1 MVELACAHGVRG
13 IVAEK
18 PMAVDLAGCDR
29 MIAAAERSGAVLIV
43 GTQRRF
49 HRRYVRMRELIDEG
63 AIGEVVQIGVFNPT
77 GDLLTSSTHMVDV
90 MRYLLRDAPAEWVMG
105 QIDARDPGY
114 TNRRLGLQQWEETHT
129 RYGHHIEAGAIGVVQ
144 FRGGARGLIEVGI
157 ASRSRPG
164 YSATVYGTEGMLE
177 ASGDQIAEGEPWL
190 RARLRGEGAW
200 SAQEIEPNDAV
211 QAEIEALLQV
221 LERGGTHPLDG
232 RSARAGMEI
241 LMAVYESARR
251 RARVDLPFRGLSN
264 PLEEMVSA
272 GVL

>member
-1 MVELACAHGVRG
+1 
-13 IVAEK
+13 
-18 PMAVDLAGCDR
+18 
-29 MIAAAERSGAVLIV
+29 
-43 GTQRRF
+43 
-49 HRRYVRMRELIDEG
+49 
-63 AIGEVVQIGVFNPT
+63 
-77 GDLLTSSTHMVDV
+77 
-90 MRYLLRDAPAEWVMG
+90 
-105 QIDARDPGY
+105 
-114 TNRRLGLQQWEETHT
+114 
-129 RYGHHIEAGAIGVVQ
+129 
-144 FRGGARGLIEVGI
+144 
-157 ASRSRPG
+157 
-164 YSATVYGTEGMLE
+164 MLE